1 MTFAAHSII
10 VRFLA
15 PAGLELI
22 LSECTE
28 SGGRANP
35 IAVANTVIVSG
46 TVGGARH
53 CADERQRPNG
63 WPTMSGM
70 AGSLNVHAPILA
82 SHADRDHRDPGELDG
97 LPSVPQESALR
108 GI

>member
-1 MTFAAHSII
+1 
-10 VRFLA
+10 
-15 PAGLELI
+15 
-22 LSECTE
+22 
-28 SGGRANP
+28 
-35 IAVANTVIVSG
+35 
-46 TVGGARH
+46 
-53 CADERQRPNG
+53 
-63 WPTMSGM
+63 MSGM